1 MLARKQSELQKAG
14 GRSTIWT
21 GFDARDGSVR
31 LGRQSILSAAMAAAA
46 LLAVIAFGTG
56 EPAAATLDDMRQS
69 GTARIAYREDAVPF
83 WLKNAVGKPA
93 GLMVNLCRAVVAKM
107 AADLSTAEIKITYVP
122 VTAANRFETI
132 EKGQSDLLCE
142 ATSQTLARLKQVDFS
157 IPTFVDGAGMMIR
170 NDGPRSLDA
179 LAGKKI
185 GVLAGT
191 TTEAAV
197 RNA

>member
-93 GLMVNLCRAVVAKM
+93 GLMVNLCRAVVAKV

-132 EKGQSDLLCE
+132 EKGQADLLCE
-142 ATSQTLARLKQVDFS
+142 ATSQTLARLNSPLTKSGLID
-157 IPTFVDGAGMMIR
+157 
-170 NDGPRSLDA
+170 SL
-179 LAGKKI
+179 
-185 GVLAGT
+185 
-191 TTEAAV
+191 
-197 RNA
+197 

>member
-1 MLARKQSELQKAG
+1 
-14 GRSTIWT
+14 
-21 GFDARDGSVR
+21 
-31 LGRQSILSAAMAAAA
+31 MAAAA

-56 EPAAATLDDMRQS
+56 EPATATLDDMRQS

-132 EKGQSDLLCE
+132 EKGQADLLCE

-157 IPTFVDGAGMMIR
+157 IFSKSGTGYTLTVAGRIIYVLT
-170 NDGPRSLDA
+170 NDYHNA
-179 LAGKKI
+179 LAHEI
-185 GVLAGT
+185 C
-191 TTEAAV
+191 
-197 RNA
+197 